1 VVLLPLWALTF
12 PFVELKPAIQRKAV
26 VALVGLGL
34 MVQVLALSV
43 ENQRFFFGRGL
54 EDTFYF
60 IDPWFYFKDSALFA
74 RVGEAMSLR
83 NGPPPTAYFFNS
95 SPVHNWST
103 YAIFGPNLYMSRKLA
118 PEWMRQ
124 FKIYYLPRPWPLWMA
139 SIQPQQR
146 PINMEPWLWTLM
158 MVSLA
163 GTVCIANGLRA
174 GITAE
179 RLAYRS
185 LTQEAGA
192 L

>member
-1 VVLLPLWALTF
+1 LLPLWALTF
-12 PFVELKPAIQRKAV
+12 PFVDLKCAIQRKAV
-26 VALVGLGL
+26 IAIVGLGL
-34 MVQVLALSV
+34 LVQFLALSV
-43 ENQRFFFGRGL
+43 ENQRFFFARGL
-54 EDTFYF
+54 EDRFYVS
-60 IDPWFYFKDSALFA
+60 DPWFYFKESALFA
-74 RVGEAMSLR
+74 RVGEAISLK
-83 NGPPPTAYFFNS
+83 NGPPPNAYFFNS
-95 SPVHNWST
+95 SPVHSWST

-163 GTVCIANGLRA
+163 GTVCIAQGLRA

-179 RLAYRS
+179 RLEYRS